1 VCAEGYVE
9 ELKRQV
15 NKSLAIQALQSCR
28 LAPAI
33 FSPNQW
39 NVKVWVCHT
48 LLDILPLYMSFIKS
62 TRYNILAFLEGE
74 GHMHFESDVCENLME
89 STTSSKHFQRLQQHL
104 QQQQQ

>member
-1 VCAEGYVE
+1 
-9 ELKRQV
+9 
-15 NKSLAIQALQSCR
+15 
-28 LAPAI
+28 
-33 FSPNQW
+33 
-39 NVKVWVCHT
+39 
-48 LLDILPLYMSFIKS
+48 MSFIKS